1 MSTFRFSRYRD
12 QVGWRHL
19 GSICTFRSFGA
30 GVVKIVFAL
39 MLIMIALM
47 QPVLAEQRYQAV
59 PLNPGYEFGT
69 EKAFLLDTLAG
80 HMWIWVESPS
90 IGDKSG
96 GRYLIYQGQLQP
108 GKSVGEII
116 HQQQWSGNT
125 SP

>member
-1 MSTFRFSRYRD
+1 MSTFHFSRYRD

-96 GRYLIYQGQLQP
+96 AETGASAPLSRLCWFAVRRLELN
-108 GKSVGEII
+108 K
-116 HQQQWSGNT
+116 
-125 SP
+125 